1 MFALANNKKL
11 ENKVGTAISTDI
23 YELSPSLCKIYEKSL
38 TIDFFNKENRSFL
51 KFNFKSPSELN
62 ESNKETKFTIER
74 HLFALNDPKQDQ
86 MFHKQ
91 LHSRL
96 NLRLNA
102 FVERFTLALN
112 DDNILSSSNQIEIL
126 RLTSERVCLCVKKF
140 DLVASSLMSVN
151 LKCMSVQLDN
161 QMFDNESDMD
171 AGLSGQQLKYD
182 FPVVFLPREE
192 TKVTNWARFSRSFD
206 QIRALKSVCS
216 DSTFLNVKL
225 ILAEQ
230 EANLFVP
237 TSLEIDAKPFD
248 VYIEDYLLYNLIQIF
263 IDYFDHLTTI
273 ESPTSKSSGLT
284 IESDDD
290 LAQLVKPL
298 LLIHKFKISSI
309 DSLVNLETKL
319 KIYLATYKMPIKF
332 EKFELNGLPF
342 QQLTT
347 KHFIRLFTN
356 HYLTA
361 LIFRVGWLLGSL
373 DLIGSPTVFIQQASN
388 GLYDFMFMPYK
399 GLRAAGANGLL
410 SGFSSGSLSLLRNL
424 SAGTITS
431 LTSFASFISR
441 NMDVL
446 SFDQNHLIRQD
457 QIRHEMFS
465 PQALA
470 HSNSPNFLLNVSTSF
485 IITIMGAIGGLAEQP
500 MQSIV
505 NSESIIKGKSNDQEF
520 VKYLLIHSILI
531 SVIKGS
537 VKV

>member
-11 ENKVGTAISTDI
+11 ENKIGHLISNDV

-38 TIDFFNKENRSFL
+38 IIDFFNKENKSYL
-51 KFNFKSPSELN
+51 KFNYTSPVELN

-74 HLFALNDPKQDQ
+74 HLFADNDPNKN
-86 MFHKQ
+86 Q
-91 LHSRL
+91 LKNQLTSKL
-96 NLRLNA
+96 NFRLNA
-102 FVERFTLALN
+102 HVERFTLALN

-126 RLTSERVCLCVKKF
+126 RLTGERVSLCAKRF
-140 DLVASSLMSVN
+140 DLVTSSLMSVN
-151 LKCMSVQLDN
+151 LKCMNVQLDN
-161 QMFDNESDMD
+161 QMFDNENYIDTE
-171 AGLSGQQLKYD
+171 LNGQQLKYD
-182 FPVVFLPREE
+182 FPVIFLPREE
-192 TKVTNWARFSRSFD
+192 SKAGGGSRFTKSFD
-206 QIRALKSVCS
+206 QTRVLNNPHI
-216 DSTFLNVKL
+216 DSAFLDVKL

-230 EANLFVP
+230 DSKCYIP
-237 TSLEIDAKPFD
+237 TSLEINLKPFD
-248 VYIEDYLLYNLIQIF
+248 VYLEDYLLYNLTQIF
-263 IDYFDHLTTI
+263 IDYFDHLSTI
-273 ESPTSKSSGLT
+273 ESQPKSGVVASPA
-284 IESDDD
+284 ESDDD
-290 LAQLVKPL
+290 LSQLVKPL
-298 LLIHKFKISSI
+298 LLIHKFKINNI

-342 QQLTT
+342 QQFTT
-347 KHFIRLFTN
+347 KHLIKLFTN

-399 GLRAAGANGLL
+399 GLRTSGANGLI

-424 SAGTITS
+424 SAGSITS

-457 QIRHEMFS
+457 QIRHEILS
-465 PQALA
+465 PQA
-470 HSNSPNFLLNVSTSF
+470 SSPNFLLNVSTSF

-500 MQSIV
+500 MQSVV
-505 NSESIIKGKSNDQEF
+505 NSESIIKGKFSTYYTF
-520 VKYLLIHSILI
+520 HSIRT
-531 SVIKGS
+531 SN
-537 VKV
+537 